1 VSRGAMWSAGVMG
14 AAGLILGAATPG
26 PGQPEVVPEI
36 VATGV
41 PRPLQLAIDDG
52 TLVVLS
58 PGWRGDSAGEIFRVD
73 LEAPLPR
80 DLGRQ
85 PRTRVPF
92 PDTRTS
98 TFGSLAIH
106 PSSRDVFLGE
116 ENGTRLYRL
125 SGSELL
131 TLYASGLRR
140 LPGGSAVAFDRLGRL
155 LVVDYVDQ
163 TLSPGE
169 ERAPPGLEALR
180 EEDYRGPLVFRLVLD
195 PDIPLPRRLD
205 RVAPLFPRAWGG
217 AKGGAMLPRL
227 ISVAA
232 TTEGDVA
239 LLSSSGQV
247 FRLSSDGALRSVAR
261 LPLGFGQ
268 YNRTNMVGAPDG
280 GVFVSGGFHIGR
292 IFYVS
297 PEGVVTTVA
306 SGLADPEGIA
316 LDRTGQLYVA
326 ESSFHRVVR
335 FRPSLP

>member
-1 VSRGAMWSAGVMG
+1 MSRGAMWIAGALG
-14 AAGLILGAATPG
+14 AAGLILGAAAPRA
-26 PGQPEVVPEI
+26 GQLEVVPEI

-41 PRPLQLAIDDG
+41 PRPLQLAIDDR

-58 PGWRGDSAGEIFRVD
+58 PGWRGDSAAEIFRVD

-80 DLGRQ
+80 DLFRQ

-92 PDTRTS
+92 PDARTS

-106 PSSRDVFLGE
+106 PSSRDIFLGE

-125 SGSELL
+125 SSSERL
-131 TLYASGLRR
+131 TLYAAGLRR
-140 LPGGSAVAFDRLGRL
+140 LPGGGAIAFDGLGRL
-155 LVVDYVDQ
+155 LVVDHVDQ

-195 PDIPLPRRLD
+195 PEIPLPRRLD

-217 AKGGAMLPRL
+217 AKGGALLPRL
-227 ISVAA
+227 ISVASTA
-232 TTEGDVA
+232 GGDVA
-239 LLSSSGQV
+239 LLSSSGEV
-247 FRLSSDGALRSVAR
+247 LRLSSDGALRSLAR

-268 YNRTNMVGAPDG
+268 YNRTNMVGALDG
-280 GVFVSGGFHIGR
+280 GVFISGGFHVGR
-292 IFYVS
+292 IFHVS
-297 PEGVVTTVA
+297 PEGVVTTVV

-316 LDRTGQLYVA
+316 LDPAGHLYVA
-326 ESSFHRVVR
+326 ESSFHRIVR
-335 FRPSLP
+335 LRLPSP

>member
-1 VSRGAMWSAGVMG
+1 
-14 AAGLILGAATPG
+14 
-26 PGQPEVVPEI
+26 
-36 VATGV
+36 
-41 PRPLQLAIDDG
+41 
-52 TLVVLS
+52 
-58 PGWRGDSAGEIFRVD
+58 
-73 LEAPLPR
+73 
-80 DLGRQ
+80 
-85 PRTRVPF
+85 
-92 PDTRTS
+92 
-98 TFGSLAIH
+98 
-106 PSSRDVFLGE
+106 
-116 ENGTRLYRL
+116 
-125 SGSELL
+125 
-131 TLYASGLRR
+131 
-140 LPGGSAVAFDRLGRL
+140 
-155 LVVDYVDQ
+155 
-163 TLSPGE
+163 
-169 ERAPPGLEALR
+169 
-180 EEDYRGPLVFRLVLD
+180 VFRLVLD

-247 FRLSSDGALRSVAR
+247 FRLSSDGALHSVAR

-268 YNRTNMVGAPDG
+268 YNRTNMVGAPGG